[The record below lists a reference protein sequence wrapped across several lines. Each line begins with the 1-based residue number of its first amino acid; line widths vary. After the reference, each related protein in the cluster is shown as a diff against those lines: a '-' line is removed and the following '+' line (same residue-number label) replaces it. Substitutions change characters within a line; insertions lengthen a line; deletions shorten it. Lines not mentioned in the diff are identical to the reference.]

1 MRPTTTFALHSWYVK
16 SPPLSPLS
24 LSETSTCSRGGLSM
38 DINCKISGQSI
49 VLHYCNTNKAC
60 EITCFLQFTH
70 LMCTKVTCVPFSA
83 AARIH
88 IERAL
93 VILMGTADAHQHH
106 QNTTRSLPDNPGHLF
121 ACLSTLICFGG
132 QIWNPLKSNLCCT
145 QAGLQMTLKQGRE
158 QQNHEGRML
167 TMRRV
172 K

>member
-1 MRPTTTFALHSWYVK
+1 
-16 SPPLSPLS
+16 
-24 LSETSTCSRGGLSM
+24 M

-49 VLHYCNTNKAC
+49 VLDYCDTNEAC
-60 EITCFLQFTH
+60 EITRFLQFTH

-121 ACLSTLICFGG
+121 ACLSTLICFWWANLKPTQKQLVLHTSRPTDDTEARSRTAKPRGPHADDEES
-132 QIWNPLKSNLCCT
+132 QIERQVGHRQDS
-145 QAGLQMTLKQGRE
+145 QF
-158 QQNHEGRML
+158 
-167 TMRRV
+167 V
-172 K
+172 